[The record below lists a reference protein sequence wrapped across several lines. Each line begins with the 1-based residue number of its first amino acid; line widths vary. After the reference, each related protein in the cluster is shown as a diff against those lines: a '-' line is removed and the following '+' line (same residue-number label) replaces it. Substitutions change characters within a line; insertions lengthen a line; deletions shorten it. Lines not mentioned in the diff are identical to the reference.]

1 MLKPTIFISY
11 KRHHQP
17 TVEAID
23 RLEVALRT
31 AGFEILRD
39 VNIEAGN
46 LWSNDLYRWL
56 IECSAAIAIVGPEAA
71 QSEWCRREWWFLGER
86 HRTTGLPVIPI
97 AVDGS
102 RESAGILDEFQALKV
117 SAGFEDD
124 LLPRLTGLQAVKP
137 TAENYLAAH
146 HAWLRWQFNDAP
158 IWGREPFALGD
169 IYAETDCGRLNWS
182 EIVDEKLRRDPI
194 KDDKDN
200 GGRHNLIDTVMG
212 LFADPKFRD
221 LVVVQGPPGCGKSA
235 FTLRLANELLA
246 QGMRPILVRFRD
258 FRLTTFNSAD
268 ELIEDALRIGPV
280 EEEPPRPD
288 QPVITSVAL
297 SQGAMLGK
305 ASVSKLF
312 FILDGWDE
320 VSLTG
325 NTSYQAQLQSWL
337 PRIREFFV
345 DRPGPAIR
353 LILTGRPS
361 AEVRSSGI
369 LKRDTPVLTVRLM
382 TPATLRGLAGA
393 IESNLLKAPALGRKA
408 SWSLDRRRL
417 EAIFSRYETWF
428 ADPHETHGQSMEV
441 VGSPLLAY
449 LTFRTLADWQ
459 GDPAELIAE
468 PTALYKVLIDITV
481 AHAGK
486 GRDEGLQSVQSVHR
500 GGEPLRR
507 LLHKVA
513 SVISVLGREA
523 VSFAELR
530 NRLEEDDD
538 TIKTWR
544 SELGLRGIV
553 DDATRESVLHEL
565 VVNFYFKGGNTSI
578 GCEFLHKSFRE
589 YLFAEAIVAVLK
601 DLSDGKSG
609 PLQAPKVEYWQDF
622 GDCTLQFKASRALSR
637 LLAPQWLTQEV
648 RTHLLWLLKGEIE
661 TEPERWEWI
670 CDLLLD
676 VYIWWAEGVHLRPQ
690 PVRKRGTS
698 DWNPAFVN
706 GLLEY
711 SLPFDPEA
719 SAAPIRSVALDAHL
733 GDALMQITAAA
744 HALRPTPVRVDPDR
758 DGLVRPNYRR
768 LNGGSRQFAPGGG
781 GYFAV
786 LCYRV
791 NAAGWRP
798 TGRFPVEAHLPAV
811 ELGKENCGRLVF
823 AEANMINSSLKE
835 VYLSHAYFYGANL
848 ERANL
853 ERANLEGANL
863 EHANLEGANLKDAN
877 LKDANLEGANLKD
890 ANLEGANLEGANL
903 EGANLKDAYLE
914 GANLKDANLKGA
926 YLKSAYLKSANLEGA
941 NLERANLERANLERA
956 NLKDA
961 NLKGADLKGANLEGA
976 RLEGANLESTNP

>member
-1 MLKPTIFISY
+1 
-11 KRHHQP
+11 
-17 TVEAID
+17 
-23 RLEVALRT
+23 
-31 AGFEILRD
+31 
-39 VNIEAGN
+39 
-46 LWSNDLYRWL
+46 
-56 IECSAAIAIVGPEAA
+56 
-71 QSEWCRREWWFLGER
+71 
-86 HRTTGLPVIPI
+86 
-97 AVDGS
+97 
-102 RESAGILDEFQALKV
+102 
-117 SAGFEDD
+117 
-124 LLPRLTGLQAVKP
+124 
-137 TAENYLAAH
+137 
-146 HAWLRWQFNDAP
+146 
-158 IWGREPFALGD
+158 
-169 IYAETDCGRLNWS
+169 
-182 EIVDEKLRRDPI
+182 
-194 KDDKDN
+194 
-200 GGRHNLIDTVMG
+200 
-212 LFADPKFRD
+212 
-221 LVVVQGPPGCGKSA
+221 
-235 FTLRLANELLA
+235 
-246 QGMRPILVRFRD
+246 
-258 FRLTTFNSAD
+258 
-268 ELIEDALRIGPV
+268 
-280 EEEPPRPD
+280 
-288 QPVITSVAL
+288 
-297 SQGAMLGK
+297 
-305 ASVSKLF
+305 
-312 FILDGWDE
+312 
-320 VSLTG
+320 
-325 NTSYQAQLQSWL
+325 
-337 PRIREFFV
+337 
-345 DRPGPAIR
+345 
-353 LILTGRPS
+353 
-361 AEVRSSGI
+361 
-369 LKRDTPVLTVRLM
+369 
-382 TPATLRGLAGA
+382 
-393 IESNLLKAPALGRKA
+393 
-408 SWSLDRRRL
+408 
-417 EAIFSRYETWF
+417 
-428 ADPHETHGQSMEV
+428 
-441 VGSPLLAY
+441 
-449 LTFRTLADWQ
+449 
-459 GDPAELIAE
+459 
-468 PTALYKVLIDITV
+468 
-481 AHAGK
+481 
-486 GRDEGLQSVQSVHR
+486 
-500 GGEPLRR
+500 
-507 LLHKVA
+507 
-513 SVISVLGREA
+513 

-786 LCYRV
+786 LCFRV

-823 AEANMINSSLKE
+823 AEANMINSSVKE
-835 VYLSHAYFYGANL
+835 VYLSYAYFYG
-848 ERANL
+848 ANL

-863 EHANLEGANLKDAN
+863 EHANLERANLKDAN

-926 YLKSAYLKSANLEGA
+926 YLKSATSRAQTLRAQTLSAQTLSAQTLSAQTSRTQTSRALTSRARTLRALGLRA
-941 NLERANLERANLERA
+941 QTLRAQTLERASKGYAHVPNSADRAPAPWRI
-956 NLKDA
+956 
-961 NLKGADLKGANLEGA
+961 
-976 RLEGANLESTNP
+976 RS